1 MTTNTESDTEHG
13 LDGEYVPS
21 PLERIRKQV
30 ADYEASAGTRG
41 GTVEG
46 APVVILTSVGAKSGK
61 VRKNPVV
68 RIVDGDRYV
77 AVASHR
83 GALTNPSWY
92 ANLVA
97 HPRVRLQDGASV
109 KEFQAREV
117 SGDEKRY
124 YWTVAERFWPLFPE
138 YRRLAGGRDIPVMV
152 LEPIAP
158 HRIGA
163 TIGTAAE
170 ERNKA
175 FVLEAF
181 DTLANRR
188 DYAAAQRFW
197 SPDYVQHSAHIPPG
211 RDGLFNLVKASPP
224 DRRYENALAMANGDY
239 VMLHGRLS
247 SSGPQAARVAVD
259 IVRLE
264 DGLIAEHWD
273 VVQDEAT
280 AEQSKSGLQMFGDTF
295 PTRA

>member
-1 MTTNTESDTEHG
+1 MTLTTERG
-13 LDGEYVPS
+13 LNGQYVPS
-21 PLERIRKQV
+21 PTESVRTQV
-30 ADYEASAGTRG
+30 ADYETSGGVEG
-41 GTVEG
+41 GTLEG
-46 APVVILTSVGAKSGK
+46 RPVVILTSVGAKSGK
-61 VRKNPVV
+61 VRKTPVI

-77 AVASHR
+77 AVASD
-83 GALTNPSWY
+83 GGSLANPSWY

-109 KEFQAREV
+109 KEFAAREV
-117 SGDEKRY
+117 TGDEKRY
-124 YWTVAERFWPLFPE
+124 YWTVAERFWPHLPE
-138 YRRLAGGRDIPVMV
+138 YRRLAGGRDIPIMV
-152 LEPIAP
+152 LEPTAP
-158 HRIGA
+158 YRG
-163 TIGTAAE
+163 GTAMRTATE

-175 FVLEAF
+175 LVLEAF

-197 SPDYVQHSAHIPPG
+197 SPDYIQHSAHIPPG

-224 DRRYENALAMANGDY
+224 DRRYENALSVANGDY

-247 SSGPQAARVAVD
+247 NTGLAANRITVD

-280 AEQSKSGLQMFGDTF
+280 AEESMSGLPMFGDTF
-295 PTRA
+295 PTRP